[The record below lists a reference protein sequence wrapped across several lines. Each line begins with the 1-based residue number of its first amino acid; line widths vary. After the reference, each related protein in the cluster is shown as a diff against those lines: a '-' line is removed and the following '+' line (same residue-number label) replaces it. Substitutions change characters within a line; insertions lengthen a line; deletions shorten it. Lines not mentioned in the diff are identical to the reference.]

1 MAGTSEAPNPAD
13 SSAQTGPF
21 LSALS
26 QENTHASP
34 ANPMTSR
41 AHARV
46 KLHQDENGVHYLVDP
61 QTGNRYDIS
70 DDENVPYES
79 PSNPTLAQLPQVR
92 TPTAGTISDT
102 SDINSGPQTAE
113 TVVPAEAI
121 LAALV
126 TDLRTEPLTDS
137 QLARFSA
144 LRGVLSVSR
153 TALLTTTALVA
164 GQRTNFREASVALR
178 ELRDEFADRIDTLS
192 DDVVAS
198 TVQLESTLDN
208 NLRILR
214 TIGSTEEQLAQIAE
228 AVKKGQND
236 PIRPVIMPP
245 IITRSEAAETVL
257 GDLQEQVDHALPPRG
272 AHETHH
278 EFMRR
283 GGASVERRIRT
294 ADSFMP
300 TDIRSN
306 DAGPGVTGARPA
318 DLFTPAPRVENI
330 GPTPF
335 TRQARFDNSSIST
348 AIRRAPLGGPT
359 RTIRSASTMTPIGLN
374 QSPSG
379 YITAPHDGAGTVF
392 EAFAAEK
399 SEQIRRVFARHLG
412 EAMEA
417 PPRAPK
423 INNPPTFK
431 GEDDDSTFMTW
442 FGKTCTWLQGY
453 GLGGPRYEGHRILY
467 LKSALDGHALE
478 WFIHE
483 VEPADRDST
492 IPNDFVEIIC
502 AMHRRFVTSAT
513 AQRATKEFEAIRYD
527 AVRGIDHLVSELIRT
542 ANKMREPP
550 ADFTIR
556 QRFMRL
562 IPATVHDEL
571 IRRGLFPEYTD
582 LELLKNHAR
591 SWIEAQSQMRGG
603 SASGY
608 ASSPRTSASTT
619 GPLRAPRPQA
629 TIRTGPARGPAN
641 RASVL
646 NATKSAPV
654 TSVRTNT
661 STEVRPRG
669 PVTPYSANAHATRTC
684 FGCGA
689 LGHLQS
695 DPKCPNYNASASSR
709 PRIGAQRVPESYS
722 NEIDGTIE
730 GDPDALPEDYQP
742 GEEAEG
748 LWGGSQ
754 YDADELMDFDH
765 PVVDEDDDPN
775 AAPGIEDVFD
785 SEEHQ
790 EVRVG
795 AMRQCYSIRVV
806 PDDAPVLASNE
817 PLARRPPVVTAAPRV
832 ALLDLRTYQ
841 LDVLDPA
848 TFASWTPEWEARHR
862 VARPE
867 PGEPSFERLRQ
878 GFLGDRAQVGHLD
891 GPAAAE
897 LAAIEAIGIEEEAF
911 AEWEAETLT
920 QPPLVLGYT
929 PAILRT
935 TAINVDRMAPR
946 LAQGLEEIRRSLRN
960 LDQLLVTRA
969 EARSLIEE
977 LRARP
982 HSANESISGYLDA
995 AARLNSSLRGHI
1007 VLNLR
1012 HLEQREERL
1021 VVAYADICDE
1031 LARRLVLFEREHP
1044 ATSTAASETIV
1055 PLATSMAPR
1064 EGLDRTESPVTDIS
1078 SDSGSDSAPSSSP
1091 PEYPGSP
1098 HDSDD
1103 YYSAEELE
1111 RSIRVPSFYRAHNN
1125 ESDSDEYEG
1134 PLSLAACRALTP
1146 WDYSTSEESLLEES
1160 DPAEIMVHESQ
1171 SALGHLEDPKCDDS
1185 SMTLATTETGS
1196 APQVRVLSQ
1205 RIEHLST
1212 IRRPRAHPTR
1222 PPGAI
1227 GLMDQPT
1234 RSSKTIA
1241 CLSAVIKI
1249 GTTSAYALFDSG
1261 SNTDSMT
1268 PEFANA
1274 INGVRI
1280 PLDEQITLQLGCVGS
1295 RSKISFGTRVP
1306 VDFGGVRGYVYFDQV
1321 NLDRYD
1327 AVIGTPFMNRHG
1339 VVLDFGSREIKFP
1352 NGHVIKAL
1360 SSLEEA
1366 SLVASRHERP
1376 GKNRPEP
1383 KVKKEIE

>member
-1 MAGTSEAPNPAD
+1 MAGTSDAPNPAD

-26 QENTHASP
+26 QENNNHGSP
-34 ANPMTSR
+34 ANPLASSR

-79 PSNPTLAQLPQVR
+79 PSNPTLAQLPRER

-164 GQRTNFREASVALR
+164 GQRTNFREASAALR
-178 ELRDEFADRIDTLS
+178 GLRDEFADRIDTLS

-198 TVQLESTLDN
+198 TVQLKSTLDN

-228 AVKKGQND
+228 AVKKGQTD

-245 IITRSEAAETVL
+245 IITRSEAAVTAM
-257 GDLQEQVDHALPPRG
+257 GDLQEQIDHALPPRG

-283 GGASVERRIRT
+283 GNANVERRIRT

-300 TDIRSN
+300 TN
-306 DAGPGVTGARPA
+306 DRNSDTRPAAPAA
-318 DLFTPAPRVENI
+318 DLFTPAPHQVTDL
-330 GPTPF
+330 GPNPF
-335 TRQARFDNSSIST
+335 TRQARFDTSSIST
-348 AIRRAPLGGPT
+348 AMRRAPPGGPPY
-359 RTIRSASTMTPIGLN
+359 RSASTITPIGLN

-399 SEQIRRVFARHLG
+399 SEQIRRVFARHL
-412 EAMEA
+412 EDAMEA

-453 GLGGPRYEGHRILY
+453 GLGGPRYAGHRILY

-483 VEPADRDST
+483 VEPSDRDST
-492 IPNDFVEIIC
+492 IPNDFEEIVC

-527 AVRGIDHLVSELIRT
+527 VDRGIDHLVSELIRT

-571 IRRGLFPEYTD
+571 IRRGLFAEYTD

-591 SWIEAQSQMRGG
+591 SWLEAQSQMRGG
-603 SASGY
+603 GAGGY
-608 ASSPRTSASTT
+608 SSSPRPSNAAA
-619 GPLRAPRPQA
+619 GPLRVPRSQAPTRA
-629 TIRTGPARGPAN
+629 GPMRAPVN
-641 RASVL
+641 RVPTVS
-646 NATKSAPV
+646 ATKSAPV
-654 TSVRTNT
+654 TGIHTTT
-661 STEVRPRG
+661 SPEARPRG
-669 PVTPYSANAHATRTC
+669 PVTPYVANVYATRTC

-689 LGHLQS
+689 MGHLKS
-695 DPKCPNYNASASSR
+695 DPKCPNYNTSISSR

-722 NEIDGTIE
+722 NERNGTDE
-730 GDPDALPEDYQP
+730 DDPDAIPDEL
-742 GEEAEG
+742 EEMEG

-754 YDADELMDFDH
+754 YDANELMDHDH
-765 PVVDEDDDPN
+765 PVVDEEYDPN
-775 AAPGIEDVFD
+775 EAPDINEVFD
-785 SEEHQ
+785 EEDHQ
-790 EVRVG
+790 ELRVG
-795 AMRQCYSIRVV
+795 AMRQCYSLRVA
-806 PDDAPVLASNE
+806 PDDAPILAPNETTARQFSVL
-817 PLARRPPVVTAAPRV
+817 TMAPR
-832 ALLDLRTYQ
+832 AARLDLRTYQ
-841 LDVLDPA
+841 LDVLDPDALA
-848 TFASWTPEWEARHR
+848 TWTPEWEARYR
-862 VARPE
+862 ATRPQQVA
-867 PGEPSFERLRQ
+867 GEPSYEQLRRE
-878 GFLGDRAQVGHLD
+878 FSDTHAEPGHLD
-891 GPAAAE
+891 GPAVTE
-897 LAAIEAIGIEEEAF
+897 LAAIEAIGLEEEAF
-911 AEWEAETLT
+911 AEWESENLT

-929 PAILRT
+929 PDILRT
-935 TAINVDRMAPR
+935 TAINVDRVAPT
-946 LAQGLEEIRRSLRN
+946 LSQSIEDIRRSLRT
-960 LDQLLVTRA
+960 LDQLLVSRT
-969 EARSLIEE
+969 EARSLLEE
-977 LRARP
+977 IRARP
-982 HSANESISGYLDA
+982 NSAMGPTVSYLDS
-995 AARLNSSLRGHI
+995 AARRNSYLRGHV
-1007 VLNLR
+1007 VLNIR
-1012 HLEQREERL
+1012 QLEQREARL

-1031 LARRLVLFEREHP
+1031 LARRLVLFERACGEVH
-1044 ATSTAASETIV
+1044 TETMV
-1055 PLATSMAPR
+1055 PLATSATFP
-1064 EGLDRTESPVTDIS
+1064 EGSVP
-1078 SDSGSDSAPSSSP
+1078 PSSP
-1091 PEYPGSP
+1091 PGYPGSP

-1111 RSIRVPSFYRAHNN
+1111 RSIRVPTFYRTRGP
-1125 ESDSDEYEG
+1125 ETDSDEYEG
-1134 PLSLAACRALTP
+1134 PLSLAASHIVTLR
-1146 WDYSTSEESLLEES
+1146 DHSTSDHSPVEL
-1160 DPAEIMVHESQ
+1160 DPYNVIVAEAGIT
-1171 SALGHLEDPKCDDS
+1171 SATRDAADPLRRDVVDGDD
-1185 SMTLATTETGS
+1185 TGPTPMY
-1196 APQVRVLSQ
+1196 ALSQ
-1205 RIEHLST
+1205 RIEHLAT
-1212 IRRPRAHPTR
+1212 EYR
-1222 PPGAI
+1222 
-1227 GLMDQPT
+1227 GL
-1234 RSSKTIA
+1234 
-1241 CLSAVIKI
+1241 V
-1249 GTTSAYALFDSG
+1249 
-1261 SNTDSMT
+1261 
-1268 PEFANA
+1268 
-1274 INGVRI
+1274 
-1280 PLDEQITLQLGCVGS
+1280 
-1295 RSKISFGTRVP
+1295 
-1306 VDFGGVRGYVYFDQV
+1306 
-1321 NLDRYD
+1321 
-1327 AVIGTPFMNRHG
+1327 
-1339 VVLDFGSREIKFP
+1339 
-1352 NGHVIKAL
+1352 
-1360 SSLEEA
+1360 
-1366 SLVASRHERP
+1366 
-1376 GKNRPEP
+1376 
-1383 KVKKEIE
+1383 